1 MDERSNVI
9 AFPGGRRPGAV
20 GWKTRGDRLVRRDR
34 RRATVLF
41 TELRGWRTITAAI
54 GELGAETALSRAIDR
69 ALEALIEFDA
79 CDVTLDGERM
89 QPVVS
94 ATFEGPDHPVR
105 ALRAA
110 EALREA
116 IVAVQ
121 SPAPAAY
128 QFQACTG
135 VNTGEIVDLEL
146 GRDVSLRSVGTLRSF
161 AIRLQGFAGPGQ
173 VFLSAATYA
182 DVRTDASVRSLG
194 EVRVN
199 GDGEKQEAFALM
211 ELAPAAPRAERPTP

>member
-1 MDERSNVI
+1 M
-9 AFPGGRRPGAV
+9 
-20 GWKTRGDRLVRRDR
+20 
-34 RRATVLF
+34 
-41 TELRGWRTITAAI
+41 
-54 GELGAETALSRAIDR
+54 
-69 ALEALIEFDA
+69 
-79 CDVTLDGERM
+79 
-89 QPVVS
+89 
-94 ATFEGPDHPVR
+94 
-105 ALRAA
+105 
-110 EALREA
+110 
-116 IVAVQ
+116 AVQ